1 MTGRVARI
9 AYLVTGLVFVVLGVL
24 GAVLPVLPTTPFL
37 LVSLW
42 AFSKSSARLE
52 RWLLEHPRFGPR
64 LVAWRTERVIPWAVK
79 LTAWGSMTASLTIM
93 AVTGVPL
100 TALLGAGAVMAIG
113 AIYIATKPSRPPRDE
128 TAAP

>member
-52 RWLLEHPRFGPR
+52 RWLLEHPRHGPAIR
-64 LVAWRTERVIPWAVK
+64 RWRDHRAVPRRAKWMASAMMLLSTAVIALSSAPSAAK
-79 LTAWGSMTASLTIM
+79 L
-93 AVTGVPL
+93 GVP
-100 TALLGAGAVMAIG
+100 AIMFVVAVWLWR
-113 AIYIATKPSRPPRDE
+113 RPE
-128 TAAP
+128 A